1 MFDFNTKKSER
12 ITDNVRQDVFPMW
25 SPDGNTIYY
34 ISDRGDIMNLYAYD
48 VNTKE
53 DKQLTS
59 YKEYDIKFPAI
70 GDKLIVYEQGGYIY
84 GYDLQSGKESKITI
98 NIDNDQVYS
107 RPTLTDVSGQIS
119 SIAVAPGG
127 ERVVVAARGDIFSLP
142 VKEGIT
148 YNLTNSSD
156 ANDMQAGWSPD
167 GKYISYVSDKDGE
180 FNIYLRDVVTGK
192 ERK

>member
-1 MFDFNTKKSER
+1 M
-12 ITDNVRQDVFPMW
+12 
-25 SPDGNTIYY
+25 
-34 ISDRGDIMNLYAYD
+34 
-48 VNTKE
+48 
-53 DKQLTS
+53 
-59 YKEYDIKFPAI
+59 
-70 GDKLIVYEQGGYIY
+70 YEQGGYIY

-192 ERK
+192 ERKLIKNLKSYIFNYKWSPDSKKILWSEKGNTLNISDVESGNRKIVENRVSVP